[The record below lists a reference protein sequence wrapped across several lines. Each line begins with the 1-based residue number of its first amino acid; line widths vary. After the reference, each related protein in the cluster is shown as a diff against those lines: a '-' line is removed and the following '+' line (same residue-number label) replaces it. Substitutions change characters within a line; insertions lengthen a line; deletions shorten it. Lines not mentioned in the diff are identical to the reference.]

1 MAPLKYCLTLLFCV
15 LFAFSKAQ
23 EIPVEYHFGER
34 YHDRYKYSKLLDIS
48 DDGMGGS
55 ILVRSYYTGIV
66 LKPKGYYIEHYNKNL
81 ELIAEYNYRLK
92 GRHFINA
99 FVKNGQLNMLLL
111 EYNMLKGTYD
121 YVVHRSPIST
131 YGFTAHPILSVPSQ
145 EVSNPLAHNYY
156 NRNFSRGFTTTAF
169 FNPDE
174 SAFVISTHFK
184 RGKVNT
190 HMLYLFNSSLNK
202 LLEYDFSG
210 DLEEKNYAFENMVT
224 SKNLDAVYLVG
235 KAYFKKRRFAAT
247 DRKFQYELLRISTD
261 GGTLQTFDD
270 TGRYSESLKPML
282 VQDRLVCVGFYADRK
297 DNRYNGLAYFNLDLK
312 TLAIREKKYNP
323 FSPQFMA
330 DKFGRGE
337 DNVVKNLVFKNLC
350 LTPENNILFNA
361 EEYFVTS
368 SLQSDPTGS
377 RLKINR
383 YHYNDIVSAKLSI
396 DGDMLWARN
405 INKAEVTQG
414 DGAYTSYSSLTKGDN
429 TYYLISTGAE
439 NPQLLP
445 GERLFFKQG
454 LGRNKNVFMIM
465 LDKDGKISYEKV
477 IDNHEARLPLMVSKP
492 LIDDVDKSMLY
503 YAKRGSR
510 KQLVKVKLGPQALP

>member
-1 MAPLKYCLTLLFCV
+1 
-15 LFAFSKAQ
+15 
-23 EIPVEYHFGER
+23 
-34 YHDRYKYSKLLDIS
+34 
-48 DDGMGGS
+48 
-55 ILVRSYYTGIV
+55 
-66 LKPKGYYIEHYNKNL
+66 
-81 ELIAEYNYRLK
+81 
-92 GRHFINA
+92 
-99 FVKNGQLNMLLL
+99 
-111 EYNMLKGTYD
+111 
-121 YVVHRSPIST
+121 
-131 YGFTAHPILSVPSQ
+131 
-145 EVSNPLAHNYY
+145 
-156 NRNFSRGFTTTAF
+156 
-169 FNPDE
+169 
-174 SAFVISTHFK
+174 
-184 RGKVNT
+184 
-190 HMLYLFNSSLNK
+190 
-202 LLEYDFSG
+202 
-210 DLEEKNYAFENMVT
+210 
-224 SKNLDAVYLVG
+224 
-235 KAYFKKRRFAAT
+235 
-247 DRKFQYELLRISTD
+247 
-261 GGTLQTFDD
+261 
-270 TGRYSESLKPML
+270 
-282 VQDRLVCVGFYADRK
+282 VCVGFYADRK
-297 DNRYNGLAYFNLDLK
+297 DNRYNGLAYFNLDPK

-350 LTPENNILFNA
+350 LTPDNNILFNA

-368 SLQSDPTGS
+368 SVQSDPTGS
-377 RLKINR
+377 RVKINR
-383 YHYNDIVSAKLSI
+383 YHYNDIVSAKLNI